1 MEFTVELWGKQAPVQ
16 ISVVGQEDGSVGAWI
31 GEELLDPRIVKWAI
45 EYGFRQG
52 IRDAGAQGKTDDERN
67 AGALKRVDALVNN
80 TLREGGGGGAKLT
93 PIQREMRVIA
103 AREIGKAFDN
113 PANANWVAEQRKAT
127 GLTLSELKDKAIKA
141 HLVKHADRLQR
152 EAQAVLD
159 ASTDVEIDLSD
170 VA

>member
-1 MEFTVELWGKQAPVQ
+1 MEFTVELWGNRKVNVEV
-16 ISVVGQEDGSVGAWI
+16 IGNEDGTLSATIDGAD
-31 GEELLDPRIVKWAI
+31 LAPRIVQWAI

-103 AREIGKAFDN
+103 LREITKAFDN
-113 PANANWVAEQRKAT
+113 PANAGWVIEQRKAT
-127 GLTLSELKDKAIKA
+127 GLSLADLKDKAVKA
-141 HLVKHADRLQR
+141 HLVKHADRLQT
-152 EAQAVLD
+152 EAQKVLD
-159 ASTDVEIDLSD
+159 DSADVEIDLSD